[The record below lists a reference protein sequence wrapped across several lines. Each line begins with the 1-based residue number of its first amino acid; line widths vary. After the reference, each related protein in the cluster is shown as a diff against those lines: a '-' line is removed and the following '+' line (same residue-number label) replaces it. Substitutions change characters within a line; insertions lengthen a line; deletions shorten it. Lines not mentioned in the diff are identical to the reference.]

1 MVHVLPRWLATTMEV
16 DIDGEV
22 LVTGVEAMAQ
32 EAMEGLEAMLVAE
45 ATAAV
50 AAVAAAAAMLVAPTP
65 TAEAMAEATEE
76 VLAVAIEVAPEET
89 SEGRVEEATEERG
102 DSSEGVLEGAM
113 GVVILDKEGG
123 EVVAIK
129 TCYVSAYA

>member
-22 LVTGVEAMAQ
+22 LVMGVEAMAQ

-45 ATAAV
+45 ATAA

>member
-22 LVTGVEAMAQ
+22 LVMGVEAMAQ

-45 ATAAV
+45 ATAA
-50 AAVAAAAAMLVAPTP
+50 AAAAAAAMLVAPTP